1 MELSIMPYTIL
12 YIEDETAIIELAHD
26 ILEHPDVRLVSTNQ
40 VEEGLD
46 RLRELKPDLLLLDV
60 LMPERSGWSVYHE
73 VRGTHEFRSLPIIM
87 LTGQLH
93 RYRVMRDFANSQ
105 IDAYITKPFDV
116 LTVRGEIEKMLGVP
130 IWSKKQPEAGS
141 AAAPEKKPEADST
154 AAPEKKL
161 EASSAVAPEKKPE
174 AKSPAKTSEREV
186 PRPEKPG
193 PEPEKTGKPQP
204 TASNDVSKKLQ
215 SR

>member
-26 ILEHPDVRLVSTNQ
+26 ILEHPEVRLISTDQ
-40 VEEGLD
+40 VEEGLV

-60 LMPERSGWSVYHE
+60 LMPGRNGWSVYQE

-93 RYRVMRDFANSQ
+93 RYRVMKDFANSQ

-130 IWSKKQPEAGS
+130 LWSKKRSEAGG
-141 AAAPEKKPEADST
+141 ADAPK
-154 AAPEKKL
+154 
-161 EASSAVAPEKKPE
+161 KKPE
-174 AKSPAKTSEREV
+174 AKAPAEQSERKV
-186 PRPEKPG
+186 PVPEKPG
-193 PEPEKTGKPQP
+193 PDPQESDKPQP
-204 TASNDVSKKLQ
+204 TASDDASKNLPG
-215 SR
+215 R